1 MVGDII
7 KVVNGQ
13 TIPIDGHIVKG
24 SGLTNESMLTG
35 ESKPVQKELES
46 KVFGGTM
53 LTRGSILVK
62 VDKLAENAA
71 INQIMKLVESAQ
83 TAKAPIQGVAD
94 TIAKYFVPTIVIL
107 AILTWIFWFSLTYS
121 DFGKEKLYIGTRSR
135 FVFAFNF
142 GISTL
147 VIACPCALGLAT
159 PTAVMVG
166 TGIAASFGIL
176 IKGGDVLERINNIT
190 TVVFDKTGTLTAGSP
205 SVTDLID
212 VVEKF
217 KPSMKK

>member
-46 KVFGGTM
+46 KVIGGTM

-71 INQIMKLVESAQ
+71 INQIMKLVESA
-83 TAKAPIQGVAD
+83 
-94 TIAKYFVPTIVIL
+94 
-107 AILTWIFWFSLTYS
+107 
-121 DFGKEKLYIGTRSR
+121 
-135 FVFAFNF
+135 
-142 GISTL
+142 
-147 VIACPCALGLAT
+147 
-159 PTAVMVG
+159 
-166 TGIAASFGIL
+166 
-176 IKGGDVLERINNIT
+176 
-190 TVVFDKTGTLTAGSP
+190 
-205 SVTDLID
+205 
-212 VVEKF
+212 
-217 KPSMKK
+217 